1 MNKTP
6 LKELENRM
14 ERFKAVM
21 DSSNPDWEMVVIFS
35 KINQFYFTGTMQDGM
50 LIIPRDGEPV
60 FWVRKSY
67 ERALDESLF
76 PEIHHMN
83 SYRNAAQDIT
93 KL

>member
-21 DSSNPDWEMVVIFS
+21 DSSNHDWEMAVIFS

-50 LIIPRDGEPV
+50 LIIPWDGEPV

-83 SYRNAAQDIT
+83 S
-93 KL
+93 

>member
-21 DSSNPDWEMVVIFS
+21 DSSNPNWEMTVIFS

-50 LIIPRDGEPV
+50 LIIPQDSEAV

-76 PEIHHMN
+76 PEIRHMN
-83 SYRNAAQDIT
+83 SYRNAAQDIN
-93 KL
+93 

>member
-21 DSSNPDWEMVVIFS
+21 DSSNPNWEMTVIFS

-50 LIIPRDGEPV
+50 LIIPRDSEAV
-60 FWVRKSY
+60 FWVRKAMSG
-67 ERALDESLF
+67 RW
-76 PEIHHMN
+76 MN
-83 SYRNAAQDIT
+83 LYFRKYVT
-93 KL
+93 